1 MGLVFIFNGLRGCFD
16 CLFTG
21 RLRTFMK
28 NISAEN
34 YVSTQELEGI
44 VGTSGI
50 CLRQDIEA
58 FWQERVE
65 KAVAPGNSIA
75 CTVYPHT
82 QKELAAVIALAGQNR
97 WPLLPCGSGSKLDW
111 GGLVKFDPDPP
122 QPRAGKGAP
131 PLPRGKQDVVKVPRE
146 GDLGGSPDAGGM
158 VAVSTARLNRLV
170 EHAVGDLTVTAE
182 AGMKFADLQEILGKA
197 GQFLPI
203 DPAYPQQATL
213 GGIVATADTGSLRHR
228 YRGVRDL
235 LLGISFV
242 RSDGKIAVAGG
253 RVVKNVA
260 GYDLMKLLTGSYG
273 TLGVISQVTFRVY
286 PLPESSGTV
295 ILTGE
300 TNALAEAAQI
310 LLSSALTPTAVDL
323 LSPQLVEKLSLGK
336 GSGLVV
342 RFQSIAESV
351 KQQSARLLEVGEKLG
366 LQGTSCGENDEHQLW
381 QRLPETVWNSANN
394 STIICKIGIRPS
406 EAVKAI
412 NELPVQDAWIHAGSG
427 LGVLRFETVTA
438 ETLLQVRKR
447 CEAKGGFLTVLAAPP
462 QIKQGLDVWG
472 YTGSAIDLMR
482 RIKQEFDPENILNCD
497 RLILKGS

>member
-1 MGLVFIFNGLRGCFD
+1 
-16 CLFTG
+16 
-21 RLRTFMK
+21 MK
-28 NISAEN
+28 SFSTDN
-34 YVSTQELEGI
+34 YVSIQELESI
-44 VGTSGI
+44 VGSSGI
-50 CLRQDIEA
+50 CPQQDTEA

-65 KAVAPGNSIA
+65 KAVAPGTSIA
-75 CTVYPHT
+75 CTVYPNT
-82 QKELAAVIALAGQNR
+82 QEELAAVIAWAAQNHCAV
-97 WPLLPCGSGSKLDW
+97 LPCGTGSKLDW

-122 QPRAGKGAP
+122 QP
-131 PLPRGKQDVVKVPRE
+131 PLTRGEQDVVKVPRE
-146 GDLGGSPDAGGM
+146 GDLGGYPDAGGIA
-158 VAVSTARLNRLV
+158 AVSTARLNRLV

-182 AGMKFADLQEILGKA
+182 AGMKFADLQEILGA
-197 GQFLPI
+197 SGQFLPI

-242 RSDGKIAVAGG
+242 RSDGKIATAGG

-260 GYDLMKLLTGSYG
+260 GYDLMKLFTGSYG

-366 LQGTSCGENDEHQLW
+366 LQGTNCGENDEHQLW
-381 QRLPETVWNSANN
+381 QRLPETVGNSGNNSA
-394 STIICKIGIRPS
+394 IICKIGIRPS

-412 NELPVQDAWIHAGSG
+412 NELPVQDALIHAGSG
-427 LGVLRFETVTA
+427 LGVLRFETATA
-438 ETLLQVRKR
+438 ETLLQVRR
-447 CEAKGGFLTVLAAPP
+447 ACEAKGGFLTVLAAPAH
-462 QIKQGLDVWG
+462 IKQGLDVWG

>member
-1 MGLVFIFNGLRGCFD
+1 
-16 CLFTG
+16 
-21 RLRTFMK
+21 MK

-44 VGTSGI
+44 VGTAGI

-65 KAVAPGNSIA
+65 KAVAPGTSIA

-82 QKELAAVIALAGQNR
+82 QEELAAVIACAGRNR
-97 WPLLPCGSGSKLDW
+97 WALLPTGSGSKLDW
-111 GGLVKFDPDPP
+111 GGLVQLDSDPP
-122 QPRAGKGAP
+122 QP
-131 PLPRGKQDVVKVPRE
+131 PLTRGEQDVVKVPLFK
-146 GDLGGSPDAGGM
+146 GDLGGSPDAGGI
-158 VAVSTARLNRLV
+158 VVVSTARLNRLV

-235 LLGISFV
+235 LLGITFV

-366 LQGTSCGENDEHQLW
+366 LQGTNCGENDEDKLW
-381 QRLPETVWNSANN
+381 QRLPETVWNSGNN
-394 STIICKIGIRPS
+394 SAIICKIGIRPS

-412 NELPVQDAWIHAGSG
+412 NELPVQDALIHAGSG
-427 LGVLRFETVTA
+427 LGVLRFETATA
-438 ETLLQVRKR
+438 ETLLQVRR
-447 CEAKGGFLTVLAAPP
+447 ACEAKGGFMTVLAAPAH
-462 QIKQGLDVWG
+462 IKQGLDVWG